1 MTDTDA
7 DTDTD
12 TERPTKEE
20 STLGRLGAKL
30 LTTIPK
36 PLLGIRGTLFK
47 RMAVKSIENYY
58 KTSGGDAMAIN
69 AKPGQRVELEPVK
82 YRAPETIDEGE
93 KPGWKAKGRDKVW
106 NAASEGNSV
115 NYLGRTPTVLLED
128 DDHVEAGWLAP
139 RAGEAIELD
148 QYSPVFTNTEFNAV
162 FNVSDGQ
169 GQSARTRADGGQQL
183 QIKHNLEKW
192 AQKNLTAV
200 EVNTPGKWAEDNIID
215 LDSGDGYDGMR
226 ISTKKAREWRAE
238 NTDSEHMQMQ
248 EDRGYLRG
256 LANGQ
261 EGPGIM
267 KLLLICAGI
276 ILGTLA
282 IVLLGPQ
289 LLGGSGG
296 GGAGSI
302 NPLMTTL
309 AAVGVP

>member
-1 MTDTDA
+1 MTDA
-7 DTDTD
+7 DTDAD
-12 TERPTKEE
+12 TERPTKAE
-20 STLGRLGAKL
+20 STLGRLGAKI

-36 PLLGIRGTLFK
+36 PLLGVRGTLFK

-148 QYSPVFTNTEFNAV
+148 QYWPLFTNAEFNAV
-162 FNVSDGQ
+162 VDMDTPGAANGH
-169 GQSARTRADGGQQL
+169 ARADGGL
-183 QIKHNLEKW
+183 S
-192 AQKNLTAV
+192 
-200 EVNTPGKWAEDNIID
+200 ID
-215 LDSGDGYDGMR
+215 LELADPGEWAGDNVVDLGSGDGYDGMR

-296 GGAGSI
+296 GGGI
-302 NPLMTTL
+302 NPLTVL
-309 AAVGVP
+309 SAVGVP

>member
-1 MTDTDA
+1 MTEPDA
-7 DTDTD
+7 DADAD

-20 STLGRLGAKL
+20 SALGRLGAKV

-36 PLLGIRGTLFK
+36 PLLGVRGTLFK
-47 RMAVKSIENYY
+47 RMAVKSIENYH
-58 KTSGGDAMAIN
+58 KTAGGDAMAIN

-82 YRAPETIDEGE
+82 YRAPEKIDEGE

-148 QYSPVFTNTEFNAV
+148 QYWPLFTNAEFNAV
-162 FNVSDGQ
+162 VDMDTPGAANGH
-169 GQSARTRADGGQQL
+169 ARADGGMN
-183 QIKHNLEKW
+183 IDLELADPGQW
-192 AQKNLTAV
+192 A
-200 EVNTPGKWAEDNIID
+200 GDNVVD
-215 LDSGDGYDGMR
+215 LDSGDGYGGMR

-309 AAVGVP
+309 SAFGVP

>member
-7 DTDTD
+7 DADTD
-12 TERPTKEE
+12 NDAEDHIKWSTKEM
-20 STLGRLGAKL
+20 STLGRLGAKV

-36 PLLGIRGTLFK
+36 PLLGVRGTLFK
-47 RMAVKSIENYY
+47 RLAVKSIENYH
-58 KTSGGDAMAIN
+58 KTAGGDAMAIN

-148 QYSPVFTNTEFNAV
+148 QYWPLFTNATFAPKAINGADQ
-162 FNVSDGQ
+162 NGH
-169 GQSARTRADGGQQL
+169 ARADGGL
-183 QIKHNLEKW
+183 SIDLELADPGQW
-192 AQKNLTAV
+192 A
-200 EVNTPGKWAEDNIID
+200 GDNVID

-309 AAVGVP
+309 AAAGVP

>member
-1 MTDTDA
+1 MTEPDA

-12 TERPTKEE
+12 AEDHIKRPTKEM
-20 STLGRLGAKL
+20 STLGRLGAKV

-36 PLLGIRGTLFK
+36 PLLGVRGTLFK

-58 KTSGGDAMAIN
+58 KTAGGDAMAIN

-148 QYSPVFTNTEFNAV
+148 QYWPLFTNPTVVAELNADDTTL
-162 FNVSDGQ
+162 NRNG
-169 GQSARTRADGGQQL
+169 SAVADGGFE
-183 QIKHNLEKW
+183 LELGSPGEW
-192 AQKNLTAV
+192 A
-200 EVNTPGKWAEDNIID
+200 GDNVVD

-296 GGAGSI
+296 GAGSI